1 MEVSTV
7 RQRLLQTIDRAKR
20 SAADRRTR
28 SDEASRLYAG
38 FLDRTAVPLVRQV
51 AGILKAEGLAYTVFT
66 PAGSVRLMSDRS
78 AEDFIEIGLDT
89 TGAEPRVMGHTS
101 GRRGQRVLEHE
112 QPIGVAVADLTEDD
126 LLEFLLKE
134 LEPFV
139 ER

>member
-20 SAADRRTR
+20 AAADRRAR
-28 SDEASRLYAG
+28 SDEASRVYTG
-38 FLDRTAVPLVRQV
+38 FLDRTAVPLVRQIASV
-51 AGILKAEGLAYTVFT
+51 LKAEGMAYTVFT

-78 AEDFIEIGLDT
+78 ADDFIEIELDT
-89 TGAEPRVMGHTS
+89 TSDEPRVMGHTS
-101 GRRGQRVLEHE
+101 RRRGQRVLERE
-112 QPIGVAVADLTEDD
+112 QPIGGNVADLTEEDV
-126 LLEFLLKE
+126 LEFLLKA

>member
-7 RQRLLQTIDRAKR
+7 RQRLLQTIDHAKR
-20 SAADRRTR
+20 SAADRRAR
-28 SDEASRLYAG
+28 NDEATRAYAG
-38 FLDRTAVPLVRQV
+38 FLDRTAVPLMRQV
-51 AGILKAEGLAYTVFT
+51 ASVLKAEGMGYTVFT

-89 TGAEPRVMGHTS
+89 SGAEPRVTGYTS
-101 GRRGQRVLEHE
+101 RRRGQRVVEHE
-112 QPIGVAVADLTEDD
+112 QPIGGAVADLSENDV
-126 LLEFLLKE
+126 LEFLLKE

>member
-1 MEVSTV
+1 MEVSIV
-7 RQRLLQTIDRAKR
+7 RQRLLQTIDRARR
-20 SAADRRTR
+20 SAADRRAQ
-28 SDEASRLYAG
+28 SDEASRVYAG

-51 AGILKAEGLAYTVFT
+51 AGALKAEGLHYTVFT

-78 AEDFIEIGLDT
+78 ADDFIEIALDT
-89 TGAEPRVMGHTS
+89 TGLEPRVMGHTS
-101 GRRGQRVLEHE
+101 RRRGQRVLEHE
-112 QPIGVAVADLTEDD
+112 QPIGGAVADLTEGD